1 HSRRL
6 RVVCSATT
14 TSSDARASSRSS
26 PVIVFRICKVS
37 SAGDRKFHGP
47 RVPLRSV
54 ALPELVRTGLSHDG
68 RGRVHALVPGPT
80 SPPTY
85 AMNTK
90 NPQPQSFLGLRVLSV
105 TANNR

>member
-1 HSRRL
+1 CHSRRS
-6 RVVCSATT
+6 RVVCSVTT

-37 SAGDRKFHGP
+37 SVGDRKPPGP
-47 RVPLRSV
+47 RVPLRSG
-54 ALPELVRTGLSHDG
+54 ALLELARTGLSHDG
-68 RGRVHALVPGPT
+68 RGRVHVLVPGST
-80 SPPTY
+80 SLVTY

-105 TANNR
+105 